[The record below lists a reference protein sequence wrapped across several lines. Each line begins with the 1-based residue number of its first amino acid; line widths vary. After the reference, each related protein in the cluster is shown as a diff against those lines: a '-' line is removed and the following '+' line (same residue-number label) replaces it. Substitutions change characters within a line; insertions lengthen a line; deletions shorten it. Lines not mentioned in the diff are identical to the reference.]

1 MAAYLIT
8 SVVYRLDGQ
17 VAIKGLSTWN
27 KRRETFRVA
36 ETALNIPVLVGRFYS
51 VNRKNGAILFSPSP
65 MSYTHWAALVKN
77 NFYTPDLNITQRAR
91 AKLLQLTKEDISLLL
106 QALEHDPSSASFII
120 PEPYA
125 AYISYHFQSQP
136 QAIAALAF
144 LMKAGLRQSEALSIC
159 STHSPSEAI
168 SLLNTNAQL
177 LPYLRPP
184 ESYPEGSIAEGL
196 ARSACAALMHWMQ
209 SRALVGDTL
218 LSIGEIPVEL
228 KPALS
233 KCIEHRMVVSTPEHC
248 QLMGQHLIQSSIRS
262 QLQRLSNDFFP
273 TYSDREIDFAFVRFS
288 NMYGVLDG
296 SDHHSQV
303 VTAINARISI
313 FSHSSNLTASAFCD
327 ELSSILQ
334 TLGAAEPIVV
344 HQSLSG
350 HAVTEAQTAH
360 WESISTEGR
369 FRTFFVWDFQWYSAV
384 DLSLLLQRFNSTDRI
399 VFLHNESTAIVDSLN
414 SLITK
419 QLQSYY
425 PSDSL
430 KPDLHDLCHEK
441 PYREGLDVAVAAL
454 NADPNLVAI
463 CDSLQ
468 LSRLINHRVR
478 RNRTATTLITSTD
491 TYFKGDRILLKVAVP
506 KKVTYARIVST
517 DDRGLMVETQG
528 KHWRLGVE
536 AVRESVCSL
545 GSAMTLNDAIHAQV
559 RRAVLVAATSKVSS
573 IRVAMA
579 ELEIEAVGTYEFVH
593 GLQTPGL
600 SMQLITPAVE

>member
-1 MAAYLIT
+1 MATYLII
-8 SVVYRLDGQ
+8 SIVYRLDGQ

-27 KRRETFRVA
+27 KRRETFRLA

-51 VNRKNGAILFSPSP
+51 INRKNGAILFSPSP
-65 MSYTHWAALVKN
+65 MSYTHWAILVKN
-77 NFYTPDLNITQRAR
+77 SFYAPDLNITQRAR
-91 AKLLQLTKEDISLLL
+91 AKLLQLTKEEISLTL

-125 AYISYHFQSQP
+125 TYISYHFQSQP
-136 QAIAALAF
+136 KAIEALAF

-168 SLLNTNAQL
+168 SLLDTDAQL

-184 ESYPEGSIAEGL
+184 ESYPKGSIAEGL

-218 LSIGEIPVEL
+218 LSIGDIPVEL
-228 KPALS
+228 KPALLKS
-233 KCIEHRMVVSTPEHC
+233 IEHHMVVSTPEHC

-262 QLQRLSNDFFP
+262 ELQRLSNDFFP
-273 TYSDREIDFAFVRFS
+273 KYSDREIDFAFVRFS

-313 FSHSSNLTASAFCD
+313 FSHSSDLTASAFCD

-334 TLGAAEPIVV
+334 TLGAAEPIVL

-350 HAVTEAQTAH
+350 HVVTEAQTAH
-360 WESISTEGR
+360 WESISTKGS

-384 DLSLLLQRFNSTDRI
+384 DFSLLLQRFNSTDRI
-399 VFLHNESTAIVDSLN
+399 VFLHNESTAIADSLN

-425 PSDSL
+425 PSDTL
-430 KPDLHDLCHEK
+430 KPDLHGLCHEK
-441 PYREGLDVAVAAL
+441 PNGEGLDAAIAAL

-468 LSRLINHRVR
+468 LSRLINHQVR
-478 RNRTATTLITSTD
+478 RNRAATALITSTD
-491 TYFKGDRILLKVAVP
+491 TYFKGDRILMKVAVP
-506 KKVTYARIVST
+506 KKVTYARFVST
-517 DDRGLMVETQG
+517 DDRGLMVESQG
-528 KHWRLGVE
+528 KHWRVDEE
-536 AVRESVCSL
+536 AVRRSVCSL
-545 GSAMTLNDAIHAQV
+545 GAAMTLNDANHAQV
-559 RRAVLVAATSKVSS
+559 RWALLVAATSKVSS

-579 ELEIEAVGTYEFVH
+579 ELGIEAVGTYECVQSM
-593 GLQTPGL
+593 QTPGL

>member
-1 MAAYLIT
+1 MATYLII
-8 SVVYRLDGQ
+8 SIVYRLDGQ

-27 KRRETFRVA
+27 KRRETFRLA

-51 VNRKNGAILFSPSP
+51 INRKNGAILFSPSP
-65 MSYTHWAALVKN
+65 MSYTHWAILVKN
-77 NFYTPDLNITQRAR
+77 SFYAPDLNITQRTR
-91 AKLLQLTKEDISLLL
+91 AKLLQLTKEEISLTL
-106 QALEHDPSSASFII
+106 QALEHDPFSASFII

-136 QAIAALAF
+136 KAIEALAF
-144 LMKAGLRQSEALSIC
+144 LMTAGLRQSEALSIC
-159 STHSPSEAI
+159 SAHSPSEAI
-168 SLLNTNAQL
+168 SLLNTDAQL

-184 ESYPEGSIAEGL
+184 ESYPKGSIAEGL

-218 LSIGEIPVEL
+218 LSIGDIPVEL

-233 KCIEHRMVVSTPEHC
+233 KSTEHHMAVSTPEHC

-262 QLQRLSNDFFP
+262 ELQRLSNDFFP

-296 SDHHSQV
+296 SDHYSQV

-313 FSHSSNLTASAFCD
+313 FSHSSDLTASAFCD

-334 TLGAAEPIVV
+334 TLGAAEPTVL

-350 HAVTEAQTAH
+350 HSVTEAQTAH
-360 WESISTEGR
+360 WESISSEER

-384 DLSLLLQRFNSTDRI
+384 DFSLLLQRFNSTDRI
-399 VFLHNESTAIVDSLN
+399 VILHNESTAISDSLN

-425 PSDSL
+425 PSDTL
-430 KPDLHDLCHEK
+430 KNDVHDLGHER
-441 PYREGLDVAVAAL
+441 PNGEGLDAAVAAL

-468 LSRLINHRVR
+468 LAMQINYRVR
-478 RNRTATTLITSTD
+478 RNRAATALITSTD
-491 TYFKGDRILLKVAVP
+491 TYFKGDRILLKEATP
-506 KKVTYARIVST
+506 KRVTYTRIIST
-517 DDRGLMVETQG
+517 NDRGLMVETQG
-528 KHWRLGVE
+528 KRWRLDEE
-536 AVRESVCSL
+536 AVRGSVCSL
-545 GSAMTLNDAIHAQV
+545 GAAMTLNDAIHAQV
-559 RRAVLVAATSKVSS
+559 SRAVLVAAPSKASS
-573 IRVAMA
+573 IRVAMS
-579 ELEIEAVGTYEFVH
+579 ELGMEVVGTYECAQSM
-593 GLQTPGL
+593 QTLGL